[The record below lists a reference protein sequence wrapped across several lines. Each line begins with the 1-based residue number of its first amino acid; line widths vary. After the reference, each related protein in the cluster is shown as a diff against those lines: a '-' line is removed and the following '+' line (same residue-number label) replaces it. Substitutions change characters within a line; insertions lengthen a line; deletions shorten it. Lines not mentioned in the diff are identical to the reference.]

1 MTASRIERRVQGVGG
16 RVDWSPSGDVFAV
29 LGPAGSAAVEIRDA
43 STGEVVRS
51 IVTDGSEPSNVEWDA
66 TGRLLGTTHRDGA
79 VRVVD
84 AVTGTVSSSMTSGDG
99 SGAVAA
105 SFSKDGTLF
114 AAAWPSE
121 DGGVVRVMTLDTGDV
136 RAFHDLP
143 GAQAI
148 AFDPTGAQL
157 VVGKGGGEGLAIIG
171 LATGDATSFS
181 EYRPGGAGVTG
192 VVWSPDGRSIA
203 TSADDG
209 SVRVIDADTGAQ
221 PTVIPGHGSYVSA
234 VDWSADA
241 SRLVSSSSDGTAK
254 VWGLVEGGGR
264 LLMTLSSQD
273 TRTGVTDVSFSPDGA
288 KVVVTG
294 RSRTSVTIWDIGLD
308 GDAEVGT
315 LPAAAFGW
323 NAATFDGDGGRLFT
337 TGGGGA
343 LNVWDAQSL
352 DPVTRLGGAAAS
364 ASAPSWTPGVPMA
377 SIGDISYITATPD
390 GELVATLNDQG
401 GVTGRGVV
409 PVWDVATGDL
419 RFTARVGALANYAAW
434 SPDGQLLAIA
444 GGDGNDGSVTLVD
457 RSGRT
462 VAVIPVPGVVV
473 GSLEFMPDGE
483 RIVATIESFPPYDPD
498 VAAVVVW
505 DWRTGDELQRIDT
518 EAWGVIPGRTDDQI
532 ITAPHQEATSQ
543 DLTVWNLESNEPEL
557 ILTGQSGAVN
567 DIAFDPTTSRIAAAG
582 GDGAVRVWDAV
593 SGDVQYVLHGHI
605 GLVTTVAFDARG
617 TRLASTGVDGT
628 VRIWALDRTELVAI
642 ASAGLTRGLTD
653 AECREFLHTARCET
667 G

>member
-1 MTASRIERRVQGVGG
+1 MVAADGWDSYGRTDSELYRGARLEGALEWQAATNPTLTDIEAAFLDASSERDLSEHRDLAVRAERDARQNRRLRTLLVSVAALLVAAVAVGAIAIAQSNRATSERRDATVRELAAGALANVDVDPERSVLLAMAAVERAGDDDGPVAWAAENALHSAMTASRIERRVQGVGG

-84 AVTGTVSSSMTSGDG
+84 AVTGTVSSTMTSGDG

-148 AFDPTGAQL
+148 AFDPAGAQL
-157 VVGKGGGEGLAIIG
+157 VVGKGGGEGLAIID

-234 VDWSADA
+234 VDWSAD
-241 SRLVSSSSDGTAK
+241 STRLVSSSSDGTAK

-352 DPVTRLGGAAAS
+352 DPLTRLGGAAAS

-462 VAVIPVPGVVV
+462 VAVIPVPRGGRRLARVHARRRA
-473 GSLEFMPDGE
+473 DRRHD
-483 RIVATIESFPPYDPD
+483 RIVP
-498 VAAVVVW
+498 
-505 DWRTGDELQRIDT
+505 
-518 EAWGVIPGRTDDQI
+518 
-532 ITAPHQEATSQ
+532 
-543 DLTVWNLESNEPEL
+543 
-557 ILTGQSGAVN
+557 
-567 DIAFDPTTSRIAAAG
+567 
-582 GDGAVRVWDAV
+582 
-593 SGDVQYVLHGHI
+593 
-605 GLVTTVAFDARG
+605 
-617 TRLASTGVDGT
+617 
-628 VRIWALDRTELVAI
+628 AL
-642 ASAGLTRGLTD
+642 
-653 AECREFLHTARCET
+653 
-667 G
+667 